1 MPTDVFNDNEDTVFH
16 HAPLAVANANLVTI
30 ADHVAGHIVGIT
42 ARIALI
48 CHICSDNK
56 RTDDQHENENEGHA
70 KQAKSKLVHV
80 RYPSCWNEHDECR
93 ASCS

>member
-42 ARIALI
+42 A
-48 CHICSDNK
+48 
-56 RTDDQHENENEGHA
+56 
-70 KQAKSKLVHV
+70 
-80 RYPSCWNEHDECR
+80 
-93 ASCS
+93 